1 MAERL
6 VAAGMDMRVGVP
18 SVIEGRQTSG
28 REMKYGMARRKIRNY
43 SNTF

>member
-6 VAAGMDMRVGVP
+6 VAAGMDMRVGEP

-28 REMKYGMARRKIRNY
+28 REMKCRMARGKIQNY